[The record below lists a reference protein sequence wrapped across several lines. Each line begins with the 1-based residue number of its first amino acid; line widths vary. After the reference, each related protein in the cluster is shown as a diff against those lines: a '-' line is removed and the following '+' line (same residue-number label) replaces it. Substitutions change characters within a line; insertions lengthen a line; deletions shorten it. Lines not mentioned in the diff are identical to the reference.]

1 MCAEPRI
8 AEIPALLTYLR
19 QPTRRHPANSLD
31 VLTRPFGTTN
41 AFEGAEVTEMLRIRV
56 EDQPKTTTFYIEG
69 KLAGDS
75 VEELRRIWTAARTD
89 SPEKETLIDL
99 CAVRT
104 VDATGKKLLCQM
116 YHWGAKLAGSG
127 LCMSALIEEI
137 TGNQPCPDAESR

>member
-1 MCAEPRI
+1 
-8 AEIPALLTYLR
+8 
-19 QPTRRHPANSLD
+19 
-31 VLTRPFGTTN
+31 
-41 AFEGAEVTEMLRIRV
+41 MLRIRV

-75 VEELRRIWTAARTD
+75 VEELRRIWTAARTN
-89 SPEKETLIDL
+89 SPEKQTLIDL

-116 YHWGAKLAGSG
+116 YHWGAKLAGNG

-137 TGNQPCPDAESR
+137 TGSQPCADVESR